1 MISRAAIAFLKFN
14 PTTVALAVINLTAFA
29 ACLLVSGTLEGE
41 RWTLTLLRIGALYNP
56 LTLDKEGYRV
66 FTHLFLHGSI
76 LHLAVNLY
84 GLCYLGYTLE
94 RKTGTLKFLFLYL
107 VCGLAAAL
115 NGLYWNLFTIGVGD
129 SGALFGL
136 FGFALVRKLYFSGR
150 NVSPMLILLA
160 HVAAFVTLNLL
171 LPDMLYPDYS
181 ALFGGVI
188 TGMVIGFITFSST
201 SRTAMQGVR
210 VEYVMI
216 VLLFAVYFL
225 LPRNQVRYF
234 RFFRQVVAA
243 EDSTRLRFRE
253 NLTDDQYMR
262 GYIRNVHHWEDVL
275 DKLNDQTN
283 VPVELS
289 TDTFKLRKYISLRR
303 QENLYR
309 KLVVQQEAY
318 VYLDSVDRLQ
328 SLMQPFLNLDYRLWS
343 RVRLEPEP
351 DSSVVD
357 MVEVR
362 YDSNGVETMSPAAYY
377 YRVGHRD
384 SLGRWDGPVREYY
397 RNGNLKMKGQYRE
410 NKRDG
415 IFLFYSEK
423 QTYLEAGRFI
433 NDKRF
438 GKWETYHPNGRI
450 ASEAFYNDSYFLK
463 SLWDSLGNQLVVDG
477 NGREIQ
483 HFPNGVVAAEGEYRH
498 GLKEGYR
505 YGRHPNGEIHY
516 EEEFSSGRLV
526 SGRSRAFA
534 GDTFIYDASSLAPM
548 PEGGFEEFSRYL
560 KSETKKVDEEMGH
573 VKLSFRVAKDG
584 SITDIVIDQ
593 SSGSA
598 FLDKKAQDIILS
610 GPAWL
615 PARNHGYEPVDARA
629 FVQVEFY

>member
-1 MISRAAIAFLKFN
+1 MRLRALTFIKSFPATAS
-14 PTTVALAVINLTAFA
+14 LAVINITVFGV
-29 ACLLVSGTLEGE
+29 CLLVAGTLEGE
-41 RWTLTLLRIGALYNP
+41 RWTLTLLRLGALYNP
-56 LTLDKEGYRV
+56 LALGKEGYRI
-66 FTHLFLHGSI
+66 FTHLFQHGSI

-94 RKTGTLKFLFLYL
+94 GKIGTKKFLFLYL
-107 VCGLAAAL
+107 VGGLAAAL
-115 NGLYWNLFTIGVGD
+115 NGLYWNLFTMGVGD

-136 FGFALVRKLYFSGR
+136 FGFALVRNLYLSGR
-150 NVSPMLILLA
+150 NVTPMAILLG
-160 HVAAFVTLNLL
+160 HIAAFVALNLL
-171 LPDMLYPDYS
+171 LPDALYPDYS

-188 TGMVIGFITFSST
+188 TGMAIGFITFSST
-201 SRTAMQGVR
+201 SRTAMQGLR
-210 VEYVMI
+210 VEYFVI

-275 DKLNDQTN
+275 DKLNGQTN
-283 VPVELS
+283 VPVELT

-303 QENLYR
+303 QENVYR

-343 RVRLEPEP
+343 PIRLEPEA
-351 DSSVVD
+351 DSSTVETE
-357 MVEVR
+357 EVR
-362 YDSNGVETMSPAAYY
+362 YDSNGVETPSPDAYY
-377 YRVGHRD
+377 YRVGRRD
-384 SLGRWDGPVREYY
+384 SLERWDGPVREYFS
-397 RNGNLKMKGQYRE
+397 NGNLKMKGRYRQ

-423 QTYLEAGRFI
+423 QAYTEAGRFI

-438 GKWETYHPNGRI
+438 GKWETYHSNGRI
-450 ASEAFYNDSYFLK
+450 ASESFYNDSYFLK
-463 SLWDSLGNQLVVDG
+463 SMWDSLGNQLVVDG

-483 HFPNGVVAAEGEYRH
+483 YFPNGVVATEGEYRH
-498 GLKEGYR
+498 GRKEGYW
-505 YGRHPNGEIHY
+505 YGRYSNGEIHY
-516 EEEFSSGRLV
+516 EEHFSNGRLV
-526 SGRSRAFA
+526 SGKSRTLS
-534 GDTFIYDASSLAPM
+534 GETFLYDATSLSPM
-548 PEGGFEEFSRYL
+548 PEGGLERFTNYL
-560 KSETKKVDEEMGH
+560 KSETKKVDQEMGH
-573 VKLSFRVAKDG
+573 VKLSFRVAADG
-584 SITDIVIDQ
+584 SLSDIVIDQ
-593 SSGSA
+593 SSGSS
-598 FLDKKAQDIILS
+598 FLDKKAQDIILG
-610 GPAWL
+610 GPPWL
-615 PARNHGYEPVDARA
+615 PARNHGYELVGARA